1 MIKNIFSA
9 FDGISVLQVAVNR
22 TFIGSTLENYY
33 ASEIDSYATSIT
45 KRQFPNTISL
55 GDIQKLGIDSFK
67 HQIDLM
73 VGGSPCQGFSF
84 SGRQLN
90 FKDPRSKLFFDY
102 VRLLK
107 ELNPRYFI
115 LENVPMEKM
124 SENVITDYLEVYPI
138 TIDSYRVSGQNRRRL
153 YWTNIPNVVQPKNK
167 NIFLKDILEKDA
179 REPMYSNYGKG
190 FGELKPRVH
199 YGKSVTLQT
208 SSPPYMTKV
217 KDDYYLTE
225 KEKGHVTDPMRLRKQ
240 YTAINGEKS
249 LPLLTGN
256 SSGTHIDEK
265 YYLSEKMVKNIM
277 ADKFNNK
284 PELNPEVAKPL
295 LATMHKMHRAGVD
308 NYIKGD
314 FAPEGKT
321 SIRRLLPVEAER
333 LQTYPDDYTKQG
345 IMDGKV
351 VTISDTQR
359 YKALGNSYTCS
370 VIAHIL
376 SSMKGNPEPKGKV
389 EQLELFPV
397 IDELKN

>member
-1 MIKNIFSA
+1 MNVLSL
-9 FDGISVLQVAVNR
+9 FDGISGARVA
-22 TFIGSTLENYY
+22 LERAGFHIDNYFS
-33 ASEIDSYATSIT
+33 SEIDKYAIAIT
-45 KRQFPNTISL
+45 DKNYPDTKQL
-55 GDIQKLGIDSFK
+55 GDITKVKGDDLPE
-67 HQIDLM
+67 IDLI
-73 VGGSPCQGFSF
+73 VGGSPCQGFSMMG
-84 SGRQLN
+84 GRLQ
-90 FKDPRSKLFFDY
+90 FDDFRSKLFFEY
-102 VRLLK
+102 VRLLD
-107 ELNPRYFI
+107 ECNPRYFL
-115 LENVPMEKM
+115 LENVPMEKF
-124 SENVITDYLEVYPI
+124 SEQVISKSVKAMPMMICSSLL
-138 TIDSYRVSGQNRRRL
+138 SAQRRRRL
-153 YWTNIPNVVQPKNK
+153 YWTNIPNVGQPQDEG
-167 NIFLKDILEKDA
+167 IPLKSVLEIDV
-179 REPMYSNYGKG
+179 REPMYSNLHGG
-190 FGELKPRVH
+190 FGENKPRVH

-225 KEKGHVTDPMRLRKQ
+225 KEKGHVTAPMRLRKQ
-240 YTAINGEKS
+240 YTAINGENS

>member
-199 YGKSVTLQT
+199 YGKSVTLRVGGDRPVVETVGQNQI
-208 SSPPYMTKV
+208 P
-217 KDDYYLTE
+217 D
-225 KEKGHVTDPMRLRKQ
+225 
-240 YTAINGEKS
+240 
-249 LPLLTGN
+249 
-256 SSGTHIDEK
+256 K
-265 YYLSEKMVKNIM
+265 YYLSEKMKKYILDNKAGKNGQY
-277 ADKFNNK
+277 K
-284 PELNPEVAKPL
+284 LNPEKSPTL
-295 LATMHKMHRAGVD
+295 TATMHKLHRAHTAP
-308 NYIKGD
+308 YIQGQFK
-314 FAPEGKT
+314 PEGKT
-321 SIRRLLPVEAER
+321 NIRKILPVEAER
-333 LQTYPDDYTKQG
+333 LQTLPDNYTAEG
-345 IMDGKV
+345 VVDGKLV
-351 VTISDTQR
+351 QVSDGQR
-359 YKALGNSYTCS
+359 YKAIGNSFTADI
-370 VIAHIL
+370 IAHIL
-376 SSMKGNPEPKGKV
+376 RFTENNPEPLGKIK
-389 EQLELFPV
+389 QMRLFS
-397 IDELKN
+397 

>member
-1 MIKNIFSA
+1 
-9 FDGISVLQVAVNR
+9 
-22 TFIGSTLENYY
+22 
-33 ASEIDSYATSIT
+33 
-45 KRQFPNTISL
+45 
-55 GDIQKLGIDSFK
+55 
-67 HQIDLM
+67 
-73 VGGSPCQGFSF
+73 
-84 SGRQLN
+84 
-90 FKDPRSKLFFDY
+90 
-102 VRLLK
+102 
-107 ELNPRYFI
+107 
-115 LENVPMEKM
+115 
-124 SENVITDYLEVYPI
+124 
-138 TIDSYRVSGQNRRRL
+138 
-153 YWTNIPNVVQPKNK
+153 
-167 NIFLKDILEKDA
+167 
-179 REPMYSNYGKG
+179 MYSNLHGG
-190 FGELKPRVH
+190 FGENKPRVH